1 MNRLDNDIIFQIV
14 AILILIFFYAIY
26 IGKMVI
32 QRRKGIQTD
41 QIARGQKEKS
51 LFLTEAIMKIA
62 TYSIVIAEVI
72 SIYFNTAFSF
82 VIPRIIGIS
91 FGIIGVVFFGMAVY
105 TMRDSWRAGISKSDK
120 TELVV
125 TGIFDI
131 SRNPAFL
138 GFNLVYIGILLMFF
152 NWILLI
158 FTIFAITML
167 HLQILQEEKFLPIVF
182 GENYLAYKEQTK
194 RYFGKKVNYKK
205 EYLN

>member
-1 MNRLDNDIIFQIV
+1 MNKLDNDIIFQIV

-82 VIPRIIGIS
+82 AIPRIIGIS

-125 TGIFDI
+125 TGIFNI

-152 NWILLI
+152 NWTLLI

-182 GENYLAYKEQTK
+182 GENYLAYKERTK
-194 RYFGKKVNYKK
+194 RYFGKKVN
-205 EYLN
+205 